1 VLLGQSTPAVSPET
15 PFTFHILPLRP
26 FETWTATNWPCEC
39 ATNIIATGADP
50 DADGT
55 ANLLEYA
62 FGTNPHIAL
71 RTNLPAFSFV
81 MDHGTNYGALSYTW
95 DTNATDLILSTVAAS
110 TLAASGTWQP
120 ITNVHSSVSNGPT
133 TQRITVRDNTPAS
146 AASARFYEL
155 RVRLQQP

>member
-1 VLLGQSTPAVSPET
+1 MRVGQGTSSVSPET

-55 ANLLEYA
+55 VNLLEYA
-62 FGTNPHIAL
+62 FGTDPHIAL

-81 MDHGTNYGALSYTW
+81 MDDGTNYGALNYIW
-95 DTNATDLILSTVAAS
+95 ATNATDLILITVASGALGS
-110 TLAASGTWQP
+110 AGTWQP
-120 ITNVHSSVSNGPT
+120 ITNIHGAVSNGPT
-133 TQRITVRDNTPAS
+133 TQRITVRDNIPAS
-146 AASARFYEL
+146 AASARYYQL
-155 RVRLQQP
+155 RVRL